1 MDHPWSSQQ
10 FRDGARAA
18 GRGETVIA
26 AAEAAAAAIKRV
38 HPDLPVILTLKHLA
52 HLSGVPVDDLQIVIF
67 RQEDPYRV
75 FRVKKRGTPNSI
87 AAPPRRFR
95 TICVPSVTIMRVQR
109 WIAQNVL
116 NVIAPHPASFAFAPK
131 RDLVGAARK
140 HLEAKWLVKMD
151 VRHFFESISE
161 RQVYFVFRSL
171 GYGALLS
178 FQLARLCTRRSKHL
192 TFDPRISRGR
202 GKSGL
207 PYRRLVQGALPQG
220 APTSPMLA
228 NLVMRKFDERVE
240 KLASQA
246 GWTYTRYA
254 DDLAFSRRDQSDR
267 DTAIQLTRQ
276 IERELG
282 REGLKN
288 NRLKTSIAPPGSRK
302 IVLGLLVDREKP
314 RLTREFRDNIET
326 HLYALL
332 SPKIGVS
339 KHLAKRGFASTIGMR
354 RHIEGLIAFAHQVDK
369 MYGAALYQSLNS
381 IDWNS

>member
-1 MDHPWSSQQ
+1 MSHPWSSQQ
-10 FRDGARAA
+10 FREGARAA
-18 GRGETVIA
+18 GRSQSVIA
-26 AAEAAAAAIKRV
+26 AAEAAAAAIKQA
-38 HPDLPVILTLKHLA
+38 HPDLPVILTLNHLA
-52 HLSGVPVDDLQIVIF
+52 HLSGVAVDDLQAVIF
-67 RQEDPYRV
+67 RHEDPYRV
-75 FRVKKRGTPNSI
+75 FRVKKRGTPNGI

-95 TICVPSVTIMRVQR
+95 TICVPTIVIMRVQR

-116 NVIAPHPASFAFAPK
+116 NVIAPHKASFAFAPK
-131 RDLVGAARK
+131 RDLVGAAKR

-171 GYGALLS
+171 GYGSLLS
-178 FQLARLCTRRSKHL
+178 FQLARLCTRRSRHL
-192 TFDPRISRGR
+192 IVDPRSRGGR
-202 GKSGL
+202 GKPGL
-207 PYRRLVQGALPQG
+207 PYRQLIQGTLPQG

-228 NLVMRKFDERVE
+228 NLVMRMFDERVE
-240 KLASQA
+240 ALALQE

-254 DDLAFSRRDQSDR
+254 DDLAFSRRDPCSR
-267 DTAIQLTRQ
+267 RAAIQLTRTV
-276 IERELG
+276 ERQLF

-288 NRLKTSIAPPGSRK
+288 NRQKTSIAPPGSRK

-332 SPKIGVS
+332 SPKIGVT
-339 KHLAKRGFASTIGMR
+339 KHLTQRKFSSVIGMR

-369 MYGAALYQSLNS
+369 VYGALLYAQLDSV
-381 IDWNS
+381 DWNS